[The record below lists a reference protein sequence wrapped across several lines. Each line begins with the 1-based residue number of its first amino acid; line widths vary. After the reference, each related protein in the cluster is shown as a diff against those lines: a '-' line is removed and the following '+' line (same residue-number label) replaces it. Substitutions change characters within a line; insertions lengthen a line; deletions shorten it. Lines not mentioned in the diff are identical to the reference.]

1 VTDHQNLVLT
11 AEASA
16 GVSIIRVQGD
26 LDLSTVSAFDA
37 ELERQLGSLH
47 LVVELEGCTFID
59 SSALRA
65 LVRAQKR
72 VAETGGT
79 LVLVAPS
86 QPARRV
92 LEIATL
98 DRFVPVF
105 GTVDDAVTSFA
116 A

>member
-1 VTDHQNLVLT
+1 VADQQTLVLT
-11 AEASA
+11 AETSA
-16 GVSIIRVQGD
+16 GVSIIKVEGD
-26 LDLSTVSAFDA
+26 LDLSTVRAFDA
-37 ELERQLGSLH
+37 QLERVLGSLH

-79 LVLVAPS
+79 LALVAPS

-105 GTVDDAVTSFA
+105 DTVDAAVTSFA